1 MQDKD
6 IILLAILCRLT
17 FADSVGK
24 IFNIKSNIIYM
35 AFNITRNIEFALK
48 APL

>member
-24 IFNIKSNIIYM
+24 IFNIKSNIIHM
-35 AFNITRNIEFALK
+35 TFNIIRNIDFALK
-48 APL
+48 ARL